1 MRKIVILM
9 FAVMMAATSTRAQAQ
24 SDYWKDDRLKASVI
38 VFSGANVLEPA
49 PIYGAAL
56 GLNCYF
62 LRAEIEFGGSYID
75 PGYSFSRQHL
85 MYFSP
90 SFGLAHTFCDNYEVY
105 LMSSWTN
112 WGHTTLKD
120 APNNQCGHN
129 VFDKDIFHWRI
140 KVGTN
145 ITLWK
150 KLFANVEVGYM
161 FPKSEKSGYVQYD
174 NLTVRAGI
182 GYRF

>member
-1 MRKIVILM
+1 MKKFLLLM
-9 FAVMMAATSTRAQAQ
+9 FAVMMTAASVSAQ

-75 PGYSFSRQHL
+75 PGYSFGRQHL

-90 SFGLAHTFCDNYEVY
+90 SFGLAHTFRDNYEVY

-112 WGHTTLKD
+112 WGLTVLDDSPANK
-120 APNNQCGHN
+120 CGHD
-129 VFDKDIFHWRI
+129 VFEKDIFHWRI
-140 KVGTN
+140 KAGTN
-145 ITLWK
+145 ITVWK
-150 KLFANVEVGYM
+150 KLFANAEVGYM
-161 FPKSEKSGYVQYD
+161 FPKHYGEGQTGYK
-174 NLTVRAGI
+174 NLTLRVGI